1 MMQRTQHLGFVLA
14 GLTFAALAGNAAA
27 QQPTQAQASAIRQS
41 CRSDYQA
48 HCANVPTGGSAALQC
63 LQGNMASL
71 SQGCHAAVAAATEGA
86 TGSAPPAAP
95 GGPGPAAPLP
105 GNMPMHGNMPM
116 RDSMMMLRQSCGGDF
131 RSLCR
136 GIMPG
141 GGRALQ
147 CLADHQESLSQPC
160 REALATA
167 RAAR

>member
-1 MMQRTQHLGFVLA
+1 MPPNRMHRVALLSLLIGAMLA
-14 GLTFAALAGNAAA
+14 GHVADVAA
-27 QQPTQAQASAIRQS
+27 QQPTQAQTNAIRQS

-63 LQGNMASL
+63 LQGNMAGL
-71 SQGCHAAVAAATEGA
+71 SQGCHAAVAAVMGGA
-86 TGSAPPAAP
+86 TGGAPPETPQSGAGQSA
-95 GGPGPAAPLP
+95 
-105 GNMPMHGNMPM
+105 PMHGTMPM
-116 RDSMMMLRQSCGGDF
+116 REDAMMLRQACGGDF

-147 CLADHQESLSQPC
+147 CLSDHQESLSQSC